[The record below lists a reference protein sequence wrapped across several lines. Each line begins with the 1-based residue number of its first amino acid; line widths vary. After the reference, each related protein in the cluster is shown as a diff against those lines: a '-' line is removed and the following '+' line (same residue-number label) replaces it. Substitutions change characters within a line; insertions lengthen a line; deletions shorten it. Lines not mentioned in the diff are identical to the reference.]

1 MDGQK
6 KDNKKIISPKNKNT
20 IIAAIIIT
28 IVVIIG
34 IIGYI
39 FSVNNRVAAWENK
52 VYPGIT
58 VYGVDLGGLSKE
70 EAIKSLN
77 EKLSGLIM
85 DKKLNVLVGD
95 KKVE

>member
-39 FSVNNRVAAWENK
+39 FSVNNRLAAWENK
-52 VYPGIT
+52 V
-58 VYGVDLGGLSKE
+58 
-70 EAIKSLN
+70 
-77 EKLSGLIM
+77 
-85 DKKLNVLVGD
+85 
-95 KKVE
+95 